1 MNCGKSKLNICNSKF
16 QFCKIKDTLIFLFCI
31 FTRHLFCIIL
41 EPTMVMYYS
50 KKLVFTL
57 MVFLLSN
64 ALLSAQNINIGITTS
79 QSKKILGEPS
89 YIDVTVDSTMS
100 VKTVYI
106 YSEELDYYYLEFNND
121 RIVVI
126 NPHPNYTYYDLKNQ
140 TPKDNPK
147 VYINPNNY
155 TSLPIYSKG
164 VNDGKTMT
172 MIGKSLFFTGL
183 ATSIA
188 GGIMLAN
195 ETDENKNTGSVLL
208 GVGAIMYTVSIP
220 LWIGGVERKHK
231 NHYHKY

>member
-106 YSEELDYYYLEFNND
+106 YSEDLNYYYMAFCND
-121 RIVVI
+121 TLVEI
-126 NPHPNYTYYDLKNQ
+126 NPHPSYGYYESKNKLPENYYKLDSY
-140 TPKDNPK
+140 
-147 VYINPNNY
+147 NNID
-155 TSLPIYSKG
+155 TSL
-164 VNDGKTMT
+164 
-172 MIGKSLFFTGL
+172 SLNSGN
-183 ATSIA
+183 I
-188 GGIMLAN
+188 
-195 ETDENKNTGSVLL
+195 KNTKSFGQKCLPFKPRETQIL
-208 GVGAIMYTVSIP
+208 IK
-220 LWIGGVERKHK
+220 WFFK
-231 NHYHKY
+231 